1 MSNKKSYLFPLIL
14 ITSLFFFWGFIHNL
28 NPVLIPH
35 LRRAFQL
42 TDLHSSFIDSSI
54 YIAYFLMA
62 IPAGNFMQ
70 RFGYKKGILLGL
82 IFFAIGAFLFIPA
95 ASTQRYVFFL
105 GALFVL
111 ACGLAFLETAAN
123 PYVTVLGPKETA
135 PIRLN
140 FSQSFNGLAAFLA
153 PIIGGRYIL
162 TGTELSDTQ
171 IRALPRA
178 ELQEFLTHEANS
190 VKGPYLVMGSL
201 IIIVTIAFA
210 FTKLPE
216 IKEKGETKSSIAQAW
231 RHKHL
236 RWAVIAQFFYIGAQ
250 VCVLSFLI
258 RFIMES
264 ADLTAKNAALYSG
277 FAGLTFMVGRFVG
290 TFIMRFAKPYG
301 LLQIYALASMSL
313 TLIAIFT
320 QGEIS
325 IYSLLGVAFFMSIMF
340 PTIFSLGLAD
350 LGKDTKIG
358 SSLIVMAVVGGAALP
373 PILGYVSDLTGN
385 IQYGYFVPFVC
396 FFIVFLFAIKGW
408 KPEKSYEL

>member
-1 MSNKKSYLFPLIL
+1 MSKKNNYLFPLIL

-42 TDLHSSFIDSSI
+42 TDLQSSFIDSSI

-82 IFFAIGAFLFIPA
+82 SFFAIGAFLFIPA
-95 ASTQRYVFFL
+95 ASTQLYVFFL

-135 PIRLN
+135 PNRLN

-153 PIIGGRYIL
+153 PIIGGKYIL
-162 TGTELSDTQ
+162 TETELSDAQ
-171 IRALPRA
+171 IQALPVA
-178 ELQEFLTHEANS
+178 EMHEFLTQEANS
-190 VKGPYLVMGSL
+190 VKGPYLVLGSL
-201 IIIVTIAFA
+201 IVIVAIIFA

-216 IKEKGETKSSIAQAW
+216 IEEEGETKSTIAKAW
-231 RHKHL
+231 RHRHL
-236 RWAVIAQFFYIGAQ
+236 RWAVVAQFFYIGAQ
-250 VCVLSFLI
+250 ICVLSFLI

-264 ADLTAKNAALYSG
+264 ADLTAKNAAIYSG
-277 FAGLTFMVGRFVG
+277 FAGLAFMIGRFAG
-290 TFIMRFAKPYG
+290 TFFMRFVKPHK
-301 LLQIYALASMSL
+301 LLQIYAVASMIL
-313 TLIAIFT
+313 TLIAILT
-320 QGEIS
+320 QGNIS

-350 LGKDTKIG
+350 LGKDTKIA
-358 SSLIVMAVVGGAALP
+358 SSLIVMSIVGGAALP
-373 PILGYVSDLTGN
+373 PVLGYVSDLTNN
-385 IQYGYFVPFVC
+385 IQYGYFVPFIC
-396 FFIVFLFAIKGW
+396 FFVVFLFAVKGW
-408 KPEKSYEL
+408 KPVKEL

>member
-1 MSNKKSYLFPLIL
+1 MSKKRNYLFPLIL

-42 TDLHSSFIDSSI
+42 TDLQSSFIDSSI

-70 RFGYKKGILLGL
+70 KFGYKKGILLGL
-82 IFFAIGAFLFIPA
+82 TFFAIGAFLFIPA
-95 ASTQRYVFFL
+95 AGTQKYVFFL

-135 PIRLN
+135 PNRLN

-153 PIIGGRYIL
+153 PIIGGKYIL
-162 TGTELSDTQ
+162 TETELTDVQ
-171 IRALPRA
+171 IQALSPSA
-178 ELQEFLTHEANS
+178 LQEFLTREAES
-190 VKGPYLVMGSL
+190 VKGPYLVLGSL
-201 IIIVTIAFA
+201 IILVAIAIY
-210 FTKLPE
+210 FTQLPE
-216 IKEKGETKSSIAQAW
+216 IKEEDEGNSSLLQAW

-236 RWAVIAQFFYIGAQ
+236 RWAVVAQFFYIGAQ
-250 VCVLSFLI
+250 ICVLSFLI

-264 ADLTAKNAALYSG
+264 ANLTAKEAAIYSG
-277 FAGLTFMVGRFVG
+277 FAGLAFMVGRFAG
-290 TFIMRFAKPYG
+290 TFFMRFVKPYR
-301 LLQIYALASMSL
+301 LLQIYAVASMVL
-313 TLIAIFT
+313 TVIAIFT
-320 QGEIS
+320 QGNVS

-350 LGKDTKIG
+350 LGKDTKIA
-358 SSLIVMAVVGGAALP
+358 SSLIVMAIVGGAALP
-373 PILGYVSDLTGN
+373 PVLGYVSDLTGN

-396 FFIVFLFAIKGW
+396 FFVVFLFAIKGW
-408 KPEKSYEL
+408 KPVNEL